1 MRRVLG
7 AALAVLALVPVAQA
21 AEPVRA
27 QRMMVVAADPRAVEA
42 GLAVLREGG
51 SAVDAAIAAQMVLNV
66 VEPQSSGIG
75 GGGFLVHYD
84 ATTHAVTTYDG
95 RETAPAGAG
104 ADLFLGPDGQPL
116 EFLDAVVGGRSVGVP
131 GLLAMLDLAHQEHG
145 WLEWSRLFDPAI
157 ALAYDGFEVSPRLA
171 LSIAETERMD
181 AHGPTAALFLT
192 AEGAP
197 VAAGTVLHNP
207 ELGDT
212 FALLAREGARGFYR
226 KPRIPLDIIKAVR
239 RFAANPGA
247 LSIADIAEYRA
258 IKRPAVCGPYRVWV
272 VCGMGPPSSG
282 GIAVLQILTLLE
294 RFDLA
299 AMSPDAVDAAHLIAE
314 ASRLA
319 FADRNAYVADPDF
332 VPVPTAGLIDPGYL
346 VQRSALIDPGRSLG
360 PAAPGT
366 PPDRQGRAWP
376 MDDGVGRAATTHISV
391 VDGNGDAVALTS
403 TIEGPFGSRLSA
415 AGFVLNNELT
425 DFAFAPEDGGEPVA
439 NRVEPGKRPRSSMAP
454 TIVLDRQGRL
464 VMVVGSPGGSRI
476 IGYVVQA
483 IVAVLDWG
491 LDPQAAVD
499 LPHVVNRN
507 GATELEAATP
517 AESLRDPLIAL
528 GHEVSFQPM
537 ASGLNVIVV
546 TPDGL
551 QGGADS
557 RREGV
562 AKGD

>member
-1 MRRVLG
+1 MTRVF
-7 AALAVLALVPVAQA
+7 ALALGIVALAAAADA
-21 AEPVRA
+21 AEPARA
-27 QRMMVVAADPRAVEA
+27 ERMMVVAADPRAVEA

-84 ATTHAVTTYDG
+84 ATTHEVTTYDG
-95 RETAPAGAG
+95 RETAPARVG

-131 GLLAMLDLAHQEHG
+131 GLVAMLDLAHQEHG
-145 WLEWSRLFDPAI
+145 WLEWSRLFEPAI
-157 ALAYDGFEVSPRLA
+157 ALAYEGFEVSPRLA
-171 LSIAETERMD
+171 RSIAETERMD

-197 VAAGTVLHNP
+197 VAAGTVLRNP
-207 ELGDT
+207 KLGDT
-212 FALLAREGARGFYR
+212 FSLLAREGARGFYR
-226 KPRIPLDIIKAVR
+226 KPRIPLDIIKAVQR
-239 RFAANPGA
+239 YEANPGA
-247 LSIADIAEYRA
+247 LAIADIAGYRA
-258 IKRPAVCGPYRVWV
+258 IERPALCGPYRVWV

-282 GIAVLQILTLLE
+282 GIAVVQILGLLE

-299 AMSPDAVDAAHLIAE
+299 ALAPDSEAAAHLIAE

-332 VPVPTAGLIDPGYL
+332 VPVPTAGLLDAGYL
-346 VQRSALIDPGRSLG
+346 GQRSAPIDPERSLG
-360 PAAPGT
+360 PAEAGT
-366 PPDRQGRAWP
+366 PPESEGRVWP
-376 MDDGVGRAATTHISV
+376 MDLSAGRAGTTHISV

-403 TIEGPFGSRLSA
+403 SIEGPFGSRLSA

-425 DFAFAPEDGGEPVA
+425 DFAFAPEDDGAPVA

-464 VMVVGSPGGSRI
+464 VMVLGSPGGSRI

-491 LDPQAAVD
+491 LDPQAAVE

-507 GATELEAATP
+507 GATELESATAA
-517 AESLRDPLIAL
+517 ERLRDPLIAL
-528 GHEVSFQPM
+528 GHEVAVKPM
-537 ASGLNVIVV
+537 DSGLNVIVV
-546 TPDGL
+546 TPNGL
-551 QGGADS
+551 LGGSDP

-562 AKGD
+562 ALGE